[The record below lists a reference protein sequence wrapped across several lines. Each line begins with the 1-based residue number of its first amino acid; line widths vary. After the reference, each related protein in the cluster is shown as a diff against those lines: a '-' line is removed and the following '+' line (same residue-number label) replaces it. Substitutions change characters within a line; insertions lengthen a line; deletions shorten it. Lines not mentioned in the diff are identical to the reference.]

1 LGFRHLPAQENGM
14 TTLFR
19 AIPAGWAAFYAAVLL
34 AWAALWVM
42 VQDRAAFSGAW
53 GLDLLAGLCRTGA
66 GDAGVGGLYAMWAV
80 MAVAMMAP
88 TAVPAFR
95 TWARLPA
102 AASGGAAGTAAL
114 GAGYL
119 AVWLGASG
127 AFAAVQAALAGQG
140 WLAPD
145 GASLSPMLNA
155 ALCAL
160 AGGYQ
165 FSRLKD
171 ACLSKCRLPLT
182 FFMERWRPGLGGALR
197 SGLDLGLVCLGCCWA
212 LMALAFVGGMASL
225 VWMGLATA
233 LMVVEKLPDIGRHVT
248 RPLGWA
254 LLAAAL
260 AFASHGALA

>member
-1 LGFRHLPAQENGM
+1 M
-14 TTLFR
+14 TIRFR
-19 AIPAGWAAFYAAVLL
+19 ADAAGWAAFYAAVLG
-34 AWAALWVM
+34 AWGMLWVM

-53 GLDLLAGLCRTGA
+53 GLELLAGLCRAGA
-66 GDAGVGGLYAMWAV
+66 GDAGFGGLYAMWAV

-95 TWARLPA
+95 TWGRLPA

-114 GAGYL
+114 VAGYL

-127 AFAAVQAALAGQG
+127 GFAAVQAAMAAQG

-145 GASLSPMLNA
+145 GASLSPWLNA
-155 ALCAL
+155 VLCAV

-165 FSRLKD
+165 FSQLKG
-171 ACLSKCRLPLT
+171 ACLTKCRMPLT
-182 FFMERWRPGLGGALR
+182 FFLERWRPGLAGAFR
-197 SGLDLGLVCLGCCWA
+197 SGLDLGIVCLGCCWA

-260 AFASHGALA
+260 AFAVHGALA

>member
-1 LGFRHLPAQENGM
+1 
-14 TTLFR
+14 
-19 AIPAGWAAFYAAVLL
+19 
-34 AWAALWVM
+34 
-42 VQDRAAFSGAW
+42 
-53 GLDLLAGLCRTGA
+53 
-66 GDAGVGGLYAMWAV
+66 MWA
-80 MAVAMMAP
+80 MMTVAMMAP

-95 TWARLPA
+95 TWGRLPVV
-102 AASGGAAGTAAL
+102 ASGGAAGTAAL

-119 AVWLGASG
+119 AVWLGASA
-127 AFAAVQAALAGQG
+127 AFAAAQAGLAGQG

-145 GASLSPMLNA
+145 GASLSPWLNA
-155 ALCAL
+155 GLCGL

-165 FSRLKD
+165 FSRLKA

-182 FFMERWRPGLGGALR
+182 FFLERWRPGLAGAFR
-197 SGLDLGLVCLGCCWA
+197 SGLDLGIVCLGCCWA

-233 LMVVEKLPDIGRHVT
+233 LMVVEKLADIGRRVT

-260 AFASHGALA
+260 AFAVQGALA